1 MPRLEDEMLERP
13 FDSMR
18 PWEDRPGFGGMTT
31 HMELGECLENPKDY
45 QEFLEQLEH
54 FANGSGWKNA
64 EDFRTYVR
72 ACVDNLRARR
82 DEDAREAR
90 RGA

>member
-1 MPRLEDEMLERP
+1 MPRLEDKMLERP

-18 PWEDRPGFGGMTT
+18 PWEDRPGFGGMAT
-31 HMELGECLENPKDY
+31 HVELEECFEDPKDY
-45 QEFLEQLEH
+45 AELLELLAD
-54 FANGSGWKNA
+54 FANGSGFKSA

-72 ACVDNLRARR
+72 ACVDNLRVRR